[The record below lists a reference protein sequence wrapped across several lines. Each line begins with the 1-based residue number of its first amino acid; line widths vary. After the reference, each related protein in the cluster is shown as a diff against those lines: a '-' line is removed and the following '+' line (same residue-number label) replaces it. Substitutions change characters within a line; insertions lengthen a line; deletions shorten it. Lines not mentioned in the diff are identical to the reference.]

1 MRILVTRSH
10 HTVPDR
16 PLLERAAELAAI
28 DGALE
33 GAGAGSTRTVVVR
46 GEPGI
51 GKSSLLAEAAARA
64 TGRGFA
70 VRRAVFTVLSA
81 QTPHGLLWEW
91 FGAEALDDDPAPV
104 FDGPAE
110 LLRGVLRGE
119 RTAEP
124 IALAY
129 AAQWALSGLDEARPL
144 LLLVD
149 DLQWADE
156 ASRRLL
162 TTLIARLVTERIAIL
177 VATRPD
183 PALDADPAV
192 AAMLAGAHTSLI
204 EPSPLSREAVGSL
217 AAHSGADAERV
228 FAVSGG
234 VPFYVRELID
244 HGPESGPA
252 RIREGL
258 RGRLAALPADA
269 RAVVETAVAVAE
281 GIAPAQL
288 ADAAGVTDA
297 RLAELVTQLD
307 AAGLIE
313 RRDDLV
319 RPVHPIVVEG
329 VLASLPPDRL
339 AQLHARVADALREA
353 GAPLPAIAAHDLE
366 TTPSGDPRRAASLAD
381 AARLA
386 LEAGTP
392 GMAARLFARARAE
405 GALTE
410 LAASQWVFDEGRAR
424 VMSGESEAG
433 LALIRSAAREV
444 DNPRVRAER
453 FLELGDAAYMTS
465 DFATAGESY
474 TAARAAIS
482 ATPDVSDFDRRLVLA
497 KIATNELAFSSEPMG
512 ALLAEVAQIESR
524 PASEDSY
531 ADRAVLAVVALAL
544 SFGGTGG
551 GEGFARRAL
560 GPFPEGGADD
570 PITYVVSG
578 ALNCYGFVD
587 EADEWLSAAVADA
600 RDSGSVQG
608 FGTASYARGALRI
621 AYGRLRG
628 GLADLEAAR
637 STSELGWRT
646 YLPAMQYYL
655 VKGYVRTGEI
665 EQAQQVLDLDPGPQ
679 PAMFVGMGLAARLLR
694 LVAAGEHGEA
704 IEFAEARIVRHESVI
719 PMFGEDWRPPLAEAY
734 AGSGDRERAREVLR
748 EAISMAPASLPAH
761 GRATLYVASA
771 RLEDDT
777 DSAEQLYRLALE
789 LVDARHYQWA
799 EAHLG
804 LAEVHLERG
813 QRESA
818 RRHAREAF
826 QYAVREG
833 ARPLAVKAR
842 SVAARVTSPDEILPP
857 DERLALLSPSE
868 QRIAEAAARGERNR
882 EIARSQFVTIKTVEF
897 HLGNIY
903 RKLGI
908 RSRTELAS
916 ILDVVPDA
924 RGAESGESAS

>member
-1 MRILVTRSH
+1 
-10 HTVPDR
+10 VPHR
-16 PLLERAAELAAI
+16 PLLERSAELAAL
-28 DGALE
+28 DVALTAAE
-33 GAGAGSTRTVVVR
+33 SGTTRTVVVR

-51 GKSSLLAEAAARA
+51 GKSSLLAEAAAHA
-64 TGRGFA
+64 AARGFE
-70 VRRAVFTVLSA
+70 VRRAVFTVLSG

-91 FGAEALDDDPAPV
+91 FGADAHDEDAALA
-104 FDGPAE
+104 FEGPAE
-110 LLRGVLRGE
+110 LLRAALRGE
-119 RTAEP
+119 RTVEP

-129 AAQWALSGLDEARPL
+129 AAQWALSSMDEVRPL
-144 LLLVD
+144 LLVVD

-162 TTLIARLVTERIAIL
+162 TTLVARLATERIAIL

-192 AAMLAGAHTSLI
+192 AAMLAAPGTSLL
-204 EPSPLSREAVGSL
+204 EPAPLTLGAVGAL
-217 AAHSGADAERV
+217 AADSGADAERV
-228 FAVSGG
+228 FAASGG

-244 HGPESGPA
+244 HGPDSGPA

-258 RGRLAALPADA
+258 RSRLAALPADA
-269 RAVVETAVAVAE
+269 RAVVETAVVVAE
-281 GIAPAQL
+281 GIAPQLL
-288 ADAAGVTDA
+288 ADAVGVTDA

-307 AAGLIE
+307 AAGLVE

-329 VLASLPPDRL
+329 VQASLAPERL
-339 AQLHARVADALREA
+339 AQLHARVADALRDA

-366 TTPSGDPRRAASLAD
+366 TTPDGDPRRAASLAD

-392 GMAARLFARARAE
+392 AMAARLFARARAE
-405 GALTE
+405 GALTDI
-410 LAASQWVFDEGRAR
+410 AASQWVFDEGRAR
-424 VMSGESEAG
+424 VMAGESEAG
-433 LALIRSAAREV
+433 LALIRAAAREV

-465 DFATAGESY
+465 DFAAAGESY
-474 TAARAAIS
+474 AAARSAIS
-482 ATPDVSDFDRRLVLA
+482 STSEVSDAERRLVLA
-497 KIATNELAFSSEPMG
+497 KIAANELAFSNEPMG
-512 ALLAEVAQIESR
+512 ALMAEVEQIQAR
-524 PASEDSY
+524 PASDDGY

-544 SFGGTGG
+544 SLGGTGG
-551 GEGFARRAL
+551 GAEYAKRAV
-560 GPFPEGGADD
+560 GSFPEGGADD
-570 PITYVVSG
+570 PISYVVSG
-578 ALNCYGFVD
+578 ALNCYGFVE
-587 EADEWLSAAVADA
+587 EAEEWLSAAIADA

-646 YLPAMQYYL
+646 YFPAMQYYL
-655 VKGYVRTGEI
+655 VKGYARAGEVELT
-665 EQAQQVLDLDPGPQ
+665 EQVAALDAGPQ
-679 PAMFVGMGLAARLLR
+679 PTMFEGMGLAARLLH
-694 LVAAGEHGEA
+694 LVAAGEHRQA
-704 IEFAEARIVRHESVI
+704 IDFAEERIVPDGTVL
-719 PMFGEDWRPPLAEAY
+719 PMFGEDWRLALAEAY
-734 AGSGDRERAREVLR
+734 AGVGEVSRAREVLR
-748 EAISMAPASLPAH
+748 EAISMAPASLPDH
-761 GRATLYVASA
+761 GRAALYVASA
-771 RLEDDT
+771 RLDDDP

-789 LVDARHYQWA
+789 LVDARQHEWA

-804 LAEVHLERG
+804 LAEVELARER
-813 QRESA
+813 REAA

-833 ARPLAVKAR
+833 ARPLAVRAR
-842 SVAARVTSPDEILPP
+842 GVAARVTAPDEVLLP
-857 DERLALLSPSE
+857 DERVALLSPSE
-868 QRIAEAAARGERNR
+868 HRIALAAARRERNR

-908 RSRTELAS
+908 RSRTELAA
-916 ILDVVPDA
+916 ILDVVPDP
-924 RGAESGESAS
+924 AS